1 MNNLFCF
8 APLRRLLSESR
19 NITPFILA
27 DSHKKPNIAPSTLA
41 NVHKNPMSAPSVF
54 ADTSTIH

>member
-8 APLRRLLSESR
+8 APLLLSESR
-19 NITPFILA
+19 NITPLILA

-41 NVHKNPMSAPSVF
+41 NAHENPMDAPSVF
-54 ADTSTIH
+54 ADASTIL